1 MSAETLAEAYFP
13 LTANQGAGYR
23 EIEACPALKPWI
35 RCFWVYTDQCDQ
47 IVIPD
52 TCMDII
58 LCVDETGKS
67 EIFFCGINDFTFTSF
82 NDSARPGVRLIG
94 IRFYFWA
101 VASFCTGS
109 LKAVRNTK
117 DQMDFYFP
125 GWAEGLKQ
133 AFDAAESLE
142 ALWPKWEAF
151 LLAHQHADPIP
162 PLIMRAAELIIR
174 RKGVLAIAD
183 LAAELGLEK
192 RWMERKFL
200 DFYGVSG
207 KRLSLLIRYQLIWQA
222 CLQDHDFNVQD
233 TVADYGFY
241 DQAHLLNFFKKY
253 HNSQRLS
260 FFSKTAKR

>member
-117 DQMDFYFP
+117 D
-125 GWAEGLKQ
+125 
-133 AFDAAESLE
+133 
-142 ALWPKWEAF
+142 
-151 LLAHQHADPIP
+151 
-162 PLIMRAAELIIR
+162 
-174 RKGVLAIAD
+174 
-183 LAAELGLEK
+183 
-192 RWMERKFL
+192 
-200 DFYGVSG
+200 
-207 KRLSLLIRYQLIWQA
+207 
-222 CLQDHDFNVQD
+222 
-233 TVADYGFY
+233 
-241 DQAHLLNFFKKY
+241 
-253 HNSQRLS
+253 
-260 FFSKTAKR
+260 